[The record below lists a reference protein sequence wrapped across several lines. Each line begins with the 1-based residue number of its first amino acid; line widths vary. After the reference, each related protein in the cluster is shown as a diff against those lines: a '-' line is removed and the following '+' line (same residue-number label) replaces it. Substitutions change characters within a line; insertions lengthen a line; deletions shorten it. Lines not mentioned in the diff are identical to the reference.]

1 MGQNWKRAIL
11 NYGNLSYT
19 QAWEKCA
26 IFPIFAKKNI
36 VGIGY
41 IQKLIAQGEHQQ
53 LDFKFAISDS
63 KKIAKTFSAFAN
75 TDGGTL
81 LIGVKDNG
89 NIAGVRSEEEFF
101 MAEAAANMYC
111 EPAVPFTSKE
121 WTVENRRVLEIMI
134 PASDEKPHY
143 AQNENGKLLA
153 YIRVDDQNILVNR
166 VLLNAWRRKN
176 RPEGTYINYGEKER
190 LLLEYL
196 EINKTISLSKFK
208 KIARISPYKA
218 GNILTNF
225 LALDLIQI
233 KISEKEVVYCLPEG

>member
-1 MGQNWKRAIL
+1 MNPQ
-11 NYGNLSYT
+11 
-19 QAWEKCA
+19 
-26 IFPIFAKKNI
+26 
-36 VGIGY
+36 Y

-53 LDFKFAISDS
+53 LDFKFQITDS
-63 KKIAKTFSAFAN
+63 MKIAKTFSAFAN

-111 EPAVPFTSKE
+111 KPAVPFTSKE
-121 WTVENRRVLEIMI
+121 WSVENRMVLEITI
-134 PASDEKPHY
+134 PASEDKPHC
-143 AQNENGKLLA
+143 AKNETDKWLA

-166 VLLNAWRRKN
+166 ILLNAWKRKKS
-176 RPEGTYINYGEKER
+176 PEGTYINYGENEK

-196 EINKTISLSKFK
+196 ENNESVSLSKFK
-208 KIARISPYKA
+208 RLARISPYKA

-233 KISEKEVVYCLPEG
+233 KVSEKQVVYCLPNNL